1 MFGTPKE
8 IDSLIREEVEKLSS
22 PAGGLTMIYNGK
34 MLFTVNSPHHIM
46 LQHRNMEDE
55 YGLLPFPKYDEKQD
69 RYYSYVSQWYP
80 TLGVPGTIENPN
92 RAVNIL
98 NAMGYNSSELTD
110 VYVNTIISEKAS
122 RDEGSKQSALLALES
137 KFYDIDRMMS
147 ITGIFTIFNK
157 MTQNGKDV
165 FASEYARIEEQ
176 AQLKLDELFGGE

>member
-1 MFGTPKE
+1 
-8 IDSLIREEVEKLSS
+8 
-22 PAGGLTMIYNGK
+22 
-34 MLFTVNSPHHIM
+34 M

-69 RYYSYVSQWYP
+69 RYYSYVSQWNS
-80 TLGVPGTIENPN
+80 TLGVPSTVENPDC
-92 RAVNIL
+92 AVNIL